1 MNEDFLK
8 EKQISNDLKIKNMEF
23 LEQANRPYWL
33 MKQALLYPNV
43 SMTQQISQEEIL
55 KNKGIIGNYTNIK
68 DQLIIDEETNKLKRY
83 INLLTDDPEKTDYI
97 VNELSNNAVNVYILS
112 KTWPTFL
119 NELKKLKP
127 PIDKDRFIQI
137 ARGYVSKN
145 KEFDKVK
152 FNFGEGSLPTFGE
165 PDYADDGYDGDDGD
179 DDLFFD
185 APETKNDDRLN
196 NSRRGVD
203 VRVNVRLLLRDLNNM
218 ISFPYQNMNED

>member
-83 INLLTDDPEKTDYI
+83 INLLTDDPDKTDYI
-97 VNELSNNAVNVYILS
+97 VNELSNNPVNVYILS
-112 KTWPTFL
+112 
-119 NELKKLKP
+119 
-127 PIDKDRFIQI
+127 
-137 ARGYVSKN
+137 
-145 KEFDKVK
+145 
-152 FNFGEGSLPTFGE
+152 
-165 PDYADDGYDGDDGD
+165 
-179 DDLFFD
+179 
-185 APETKNDDRLN
+185 
-196 NSRRGVD
+196 
-203 VRVNVRLLLRDLNNM
+203 
-218 ISFPYQNMNED
+218 